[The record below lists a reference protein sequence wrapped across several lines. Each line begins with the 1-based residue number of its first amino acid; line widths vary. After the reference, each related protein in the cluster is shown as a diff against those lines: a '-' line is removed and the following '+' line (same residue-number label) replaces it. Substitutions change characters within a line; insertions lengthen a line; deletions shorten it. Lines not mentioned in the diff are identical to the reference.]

1 MICFFKFCSNFQR
14 SYRVCMRRNHQY
26 YYYKLK
32 MSHFLRPYYPPQ
44 NRKNVPPS
52 KRTKKKPQT
61 FLGIHLSN
69 ATFKENV
76 SAKIQLKFQR
86 LLNLNGRLNGP
97 LLSIGVPYPSK
108 ELVSLT
114 KFYVLLKFSPHFGY
128 QRFYSTLFG
137 HVIFHSFVQ
146 VIYLQGNFIMA

>member
-1 MICFFKFCSNFQR
+1 MYEKKSSILLLQI
-14 SYRVCMRRNHQY
+14 
-26 YYYKLK
+26 
-32 MSHFLRPYYPPQ
+32 
-44 NRKNVPPS
+44 KNVPLPS
-52 KRTKKKPQT
+52 ALLPTTKQEKCPSIHPNERKKTPQT